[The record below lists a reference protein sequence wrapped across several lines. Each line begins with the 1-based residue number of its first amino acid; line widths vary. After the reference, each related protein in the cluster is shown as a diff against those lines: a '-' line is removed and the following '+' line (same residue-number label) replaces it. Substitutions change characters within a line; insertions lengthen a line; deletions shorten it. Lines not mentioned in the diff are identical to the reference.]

1 MAERAKVLDKS
12 TNDDRS
18 IVTIKFLESGEE
30 LHIKVGELNADI
42 QARLI
47 CHGLEQKLGD
57 AAAGKQGDEA
67 FDGVM
72 AVYERLIAGDWAK
85 AREAAGP
92 RPSMVAQAVINA
104 KKAAGQAVDEAATLA
119 KYTGKDS
126 ADARKNA
133 LANPAVKAAYE
144 ALRLEA
150 ATKRA
155 AEAQAKAG
163 GADVSAL

>member
-12 TNDDRS
+12 TNDARTE
-18 IVTIKFLESGEE
+18 VTIKFLESGEI
-30 LHIKVGELNADI
+30 LNVKVGELNTDM

-57 AAAGKQGDEA
+57 AAAGKSGDEA
-67 FDGVM
+67 FEAVM

-104 KKAAGQAVDEAATLA
+104 KVAAGQTVDEKATLA
-119 KYTGKDS
+119 KYTGADS
-126 ADARKNA
+126 AEARKMA
-133 LANPAVKAAYE
+133 LANPAVRAAYE

-150 ATKRA
+150 AQKRA

-163 GADVSAL
+163 GADVSSL